1 MLEIN
6 DGYNKLKFSIDN
18 YINKKYRKFN
28 KLDEDDCWCNLYISI
43 ENEYVKIDNPY
54 YDLEC
59 IEVDNLYEVLN
70 EFINDKMESNYS
82 YEPIEPSFKIYFYPY
97 GEEYQNNNYEQEN
110 ISRKDKVARI
120 FIAFIEKDTKA
131 PSSDG
136 VYIVLDIDAISEIL
150 NYLENTIKSKKRS
163 QI

>member
-6 DGYNKLKFSIDN
+6 DGYNKLKLSIDN

-28 KLDEDDCWCNLYISI
+28 KLDEDDCWCNLYIGI
-43 ENEYVKIDNPY
+43 ENEYVKIEDYY

-59 IEVDNLYEVLN
+59 IEVDNLYEIL
-70 EFINDKMESNYS
+70 EKFINDKLESNYS
-82 YEPIEPSFKIYFYPY
+82 FEPIEPSFKIYFYPY

-110 ISRKDKVARI
+110 LSRKDKVARI

-136 VYIVLDIDAISEIL
+136 VYIVLDIDAITKIL
-150 NYLENTIKSKKRS
+150 NYIESIIKF
-163 QI
+163 

>member
-6 DGYNKLKFSIDN
+6 DGYNKLKLSIDN

-28 KLDEDDCWCNLYISI
+28 KLDEDDCWCNLYIGI
-43 ENEYVKIDNPY
+43 ENEYVKIEDYY

-59 IEVDNLYEVLN
+59 IEVDNLYEIL
-70 EFINDKMESNYS
+70 EKFINDKLESNYS
-82 YEPIEPSFKIYFYPY
+82 FEPIEPSFKIYFYPY

-110 ISRKDKVARI
+110 ITGKDKMARI

-136 VYIVLDIDAISEIL
+136 VYIVLDIDAITKIL
-150 NYLENTIKSKKRS
+150 NYIESIIKF
-163 QI
+163 

>member
-18 YINKKYRKFN
+18 YINKKHRKFN
-28 KLDEDDCWCNLYISI
+28 KLDEDDCWCNLNICI

-54 YDLEC
+54 YGLEC
-59 IEVDNLYEVLN
+59 IEADNLYEVLN
-70 EFINDKMESNYS
+70 EFINDKMESNCS
-82 YEPIEPSFKIYFYPY
+82 FEPIEPSFKIYFYPY
-97 GEEYQNNNYEQEN
+97 GEEYQNNNYDQEN
-110 ISRKDKVARI
+110 ISRKDKMARI

-136 VYIVLDIDAISEIL
+136 VYIVLDIDAITKIL
-150 NYLENTIKSKKRS
+150 NYIERIIKF
-163 QI
+163 

>member
-6 DGYNKLKFSIDN
+6 DGYNKLKLSIDN

-28 KLDEDDCWCNLYISI
+28 KLDEDDCWCNLYIGI
-43 ENEYVKIDNPY
+43 ENEYVKIEDYY

-59 IEVDNLYEVLN
+59 IEVDNLYEIL
-70 EFINDKMESNYS
+70 EKFINDKMESNYS
-82 YEPIEPSFKIYFYPY
+82 FEPIEPSVKIYFYPY
-97 GEEYQNNNYEQEN
+97 GEEYQNNNYDQEN
-110 ISRKDKVARI
+110 ISRKDKMARM

-136 VYIVLDIDAISEIL
+136 VYIVLDIDDISKIL
-150 NYLENTIKSKKRS
+150 NYLEKILKS
-163 QI
+163 

>member
-18 YINKKYRKFN
+18 YINEKYRKFN
-28 KLDEDDCWCNLYISI
+28 KLDEDDCWCNLHISI

-54 YDLEC
+54 YGLEC
-59 IEVDNLYEVLN
+59 IEVDYLYELLN

-82 YEPIEPSFKIYFYPY
+82 FEPIETSFKIYFFPY
-97 GEEYQNNNYEQEN
+97 GEENQNNNYKQEN
-110 ISRKDKVARI
+110 ISKKDKMARL

-131 PSSDG
+131 PSLDG
-136 VYIVLDIDAISEIL
+136 VYIVLDIDAISKIL
-150 NYLENTIKSKKRS
+150 KYLENIIKP
-163 QI
+163 

>member
-18 YINKKYRKFN
+18 YINEKYRKFN
-28 KLDEDDCWCNLYISI
+28 KLDEDDCWCNLHISI

-54 YDLEC
+54 YGLEC
-59 IEVDNLYEVLN
+59 IEVDYLYELLN

-82 YEPIEPSFKIYFYPY
+82 FEPIETSFKIYFFPY
-97 GEEYQNNNYEQEN
+97 GEENQNNNYKQEN
-110 ISRKDKVARI
+110 ISKKDKMARI

-131 PSSDG
+131 PSLDG
-136 VYIVLDIDAISEIL
+136 VYIVLDIDAISKIL
-150 NYLENTIKSKKRS
+150 KYLENIIKP
-163 QI
+163 

>member
-6 DGYNKLKFSIDN
+6 DGYNKLKLSIDN

-28 KLDEDDCWCNLYISI
+28 KLDEDDCWCNLYIGI

-70 EFINDKMESNYS
+70 DFINDKMESNYS

-136 VYIVLDIDAISEIL
+136 VYIVLDIDAITKIL
-150 NYLENTIKSKKRS
+150 NYIERIIKF
-163 QI
+163 

>member
-6 DGYNKLKFSIDN
+6 DRYNKLKLSIDN

-28 KLDEDDCWCNLYISI
+28 KLDEDDCWCNLYIGI
-43 ENEYVKIDNPY
+43 ENEYVKIEDYY

-59 IEVDNLYEVLN
+59 IEVDNLYEIL
-70 EFINDKMESNYS
+70 EKFINDKLESNYS
-82 YEPIEPSFKIYFYPY
+82 FEPIEPSFKIYFYPY
-97 GEEYQNNNYEQEN
+97 GEECQNNNYDQEN
-110 ISRKDKVARI
+110 ISRKDKMARM

-136 VYIVLDIDAISEIL
+136 VYIVLDIDDISKIL
-150 NYLENTIKSKKRS
+150 NYLEKILKS
-163 QI
+163 

>member
-1 MLEIN
+1 MVEIN

-136 VYIVLDIDAISEIL
+136 VYIVLDIDAITKIL
-150 NYLENTIKSKKRS
+150 NYIECIIKF
-163 QI
+163 

>member
-6 DGYNKLKFSIDN
+6 DGYNKLKLSIDN

-28 KLDEDDCWCNLYISI
+28 KLDEDDCWCNLYIGI
-43 ENEYVKIDNPY
+43 ENEYVKIEDYY

-59 IEVDNLYEVLN
+59 IEVDNLYEIL
-70 EFINDKMESNYS
+70 EKFINDKLESNYS
-82 YEPIEPSFKIYFYPY
+82 FEPIEPSFKIYFYPY
-97 GEEYQNNNYEQEN
+97 GEEYQNNNYDQEN
-110 ISRKDKVARI
+110 ISRKDKMARI

-136 VYIVLDIDAISEIL
+136 VYIVLDIDDISTISKIL
-150 NYLENTIKSKKRS
+150 NYLEKILKS
-163 QI
+163 

>member
-6 DGYNKLKFSIDN
+6 DGYNKLKLSIDN

-28 KLDEDDCWCNLYISI
+28 KLDEDDCWCNLYIGI
-43 ENEYVKIDNPY
+43 ENEYVKIEDYY

-59 IEVDNLYEVLN
+59 IEVDNLYEIL
-70 EFINDKMESNYS
+70 EKFINDKMESNYS
-82 YEPIEPSFKIYFYPY
+82 FEPIEPSFKIYFYPY

-110 ISRKDKVARI
+110 LSRKDKVARI

-136 VYIVLDIDAISEIL
+136 VYIVLDIDAITKIL
-150 NYLENTIKSKKRS
+150 NYIERIIKF
-163 QI
+163 

>member
-1 MLEIN
+1 MVEIN

-97 GEEYQNNNYEQEN
+97 GEEYQNNNYDQEN

-136 VYIVLDIDAISEIL
+136 VYIVLDIDAITKIL
-150 NYLENTIKSKKRS
+150 NYIESIIKF
-163 QI
+163 

>member
-6 DGYNKLKFSIDN
+6 DGYNKLKLSIDN

-28 KLDEDDCWCNLYISI
+28 KLDEDDCWRNLYIGI
-43 ENEYVKIDNPY
+43 ENEYVKIEDYY

-59 IEVDNLYEVLN
+59 IEVDNLYEIL
-70 EFINDKMESNYS
+70 EKFINDKLESNYS
-82 YEPIEPSFKIYFYPY
+82 FEPIEPSFKIYFYPY
-97 GEEYQNNNYEQEN
+97 GEEYQNNNYDQEN
-110 ISRKDKVARI
+110 ISRKDKMARI

-136 VYIVLDIDAISEIL
+136 VYIVLDIDAISKIL
-150 NYLENTIKSKKRS
+150 NYLEKILKS
-163 QI
+163 

>member
-1 MLEIN
+1 MVEIN

-28 KLDEDDCWCNLYISI
+28 KLDEDDCWCNLNICI
-43 ENEYVKIDNPY
+43 ENEYVKIDNSY
-54 YDLEC
+54 YGLEC

-70 EFINDKMESNYS
+70 EFINDKMESNCS
-82 YEPIEPSFKIYFYPY
+82 FEPIEPSFKIYFYPY

-136 VYIVLDIDAISEIL
+136 VYIVLDIDTITKIL
-150 NYLENTIKSKKRS
+150 NYIECIIKF
-163 QI
+163 

>member
-6 DGYNKLKFSIDN
+6 DGYNKLKLRIDK

-28 KLDEDDCWCNLYISI
+28 KLDEDDCWCNLYIGI
-43 ENEYVKIDNPY
+43 ENEYVKIEDYY

-59 IEVDNLYEVLN
+59 IEVDNLYEIL
-70 EFINDKMESNYS
+70 EKFINDKLESNYS
-82 YEPIEPSFKIYFYPY
+82 FEPIEPSFKIYFYPY
-97 GEEYQNNNYEQEN
+97 GEEYQNNNYDQEN
-110 ISRKDKVARI
+110 ISRKDKMARI

-136 VYIVLDIDAISEIL
+136 VYIVLDIDAISKIL
-150 NYLENTIKSKKRS
+150 NYLEKILKS
-163 QI
+163 

>member
-1 MLEIN
+1 MVEIN

-28 KLDEDDCWCNLYISI
+28 KLDEDDCWCNLYIGI
-43 ENEYVKIDNPY
+43 ENEYVKIEDYY

-59 IEVDNLYEVLN
+59 IEVDNLYEIL
-70 EFINDKMESNYS
+70 EKFINDKLESNYS
-82 YEPIEPSFKIYFYPY
+82 FEPIEPSFKIYFYPY
-97 GEEYQNNNYEQEN
+97 GEEYQNNNYDQEN
-110 ISRKDKVARI
+110 ISRKDKMARI

-136 VYIVLDIDAISEIL
+136 VYIVLDIDDISKIL
-150 NYLENTIKSKKRS
+150 NYLEKILKS
-163 QI
+163 

>member
-1 MLEIN
+1 MVEIN

-136 VYIVLDIDAISEIL
+136 VYIVLDIDAITKIL
-150 NYLENTIKSKKRS
+150 NYIESIIKF
-163 QI
+163 

>member
-1 MLEIN
+1 MVEIN

-28 KLDEDDCWCNLYISI
+28 KLDEDDCWCNLYIGI
-43 ENEYVKIDNPY
+43 ENEYVKIDKPY

-59 IEVDNLYEVLN
+59 IEVENLYKVLN
-70 EFINDKMESNYS
+70 EFINDKIENNYS
-82 YEPIEPSFKIYFYPY
+82 FEPIEPSFKIYFYPY

-110 ISRKDKVARI
+110 ISRKDKMARI

-131 PSSDG
+131 LSPDG
-136 VYIVLDIDAISEIL
+136 VCIVLDMDAISKIL
-150 NYLENTIKSKKRS
+150 NYIEKIIKS
-163 QI
+163 

>member
-18 YINKKYRKFN
+18 YINEKYRKFN
-28 KLDEDDCWCNLYISI
+28 KLDEDDCWCNLHISI

-54 YDLEC
+54 YGLEC
-59 IEVDNLYEVLN
+59 IEVDYLYELLN

-82 YEPIEPSFKIYFYPY
+82 FEPIETSFKIYFFPY
-97 GEEYQNNNYEQEN
+97 GEENQNNNYKQEN
-110 ISRKDKVARI
+110 ISKKDKMARL

-131 PSSDG
+131 PSLDG
-136 VYIVLDIDAISEIL
+136 VYIVLDIDTISKIL
-150 NYLENTIKSKKRS
+150 KYLENIIKP
-163 QI
+163 

>member
-6 DGYNKLKFSIDN
+6 DGYNKLKLSIDN

-28 KLDEDDCWCNLYISI
+28 KLDEDDCWCNLYIGI
-43 ENEYVKIDNPY
+43 ENEYVKIEDYY

-59 IEVDNLYEVLN
+59 IEVDNLYEIL
-70 EFINDKMESNYS
+70 EKFINDKLESNYS
-82 YEPIEPSFKIYFYPY
+82 FEPIEPSFKIYFYPY

-110 ISRKDKVARI
+110 LSRKDKVARI

-136 VYIVLDIDAISEIL
+136 VYIVLDIDDISKIL
-150 NYLENTIKSKKRS
+150 NYLEKILKS
-163 QI
+163 

>member
-6 DGYNKLKFSIDN
+6 DGYNKLKLSIDN

-28 KLDEDDCWCNLYISI
+28 KLDEDDCWCNLYIGI
-43 ENEYVKIDNPY
+43 ENEYVKIEDYY

-59 IEVDNLYEVLN
+59 IEVDNLYEIL
-70 EFINDKMESNYS
+70 EKFINDKLESNYS
-82 YEPIEPSFKIYFYPY
+82 FEPIEPSFKIYFYPY
-97 GEEYQNNNYEQEN
+97 GEEYQNNNYDQEN
-110 ISRKDKVARI
+110 ISRKDKMARM

-136 VYIVLDIDAISEIL
+136 VYIVLDIDDISKIL
-150 NYLENTIKSKKRS
+150 NYLEKILKS
-163 QI
+163 

>member
-18 YINKKYRKFN
+18 YINKKCRKFN
-28 KLDEDDCWCNLYISI
+28 KLDEDDCWCNLYIGI
-43 ENEYVKIDNPY
+43 ENEYVKIEDYY

-59 IEVDNLYEVLN
+59 IEVDNLYEIL
-70 EFINDKMESNYS
+70 EKFINDKLESNYS
-82 YEPIEPSFKIYFYPY
+82 FEPIEPSFKIYFYPY
-97 GEEYQNNNYEQEN
+97 GEECQNNNYDQEN
-110 ISRKDKVARI
+110 ISRKDKMARM

-136 VYIVLDIDAISEIL
+136 VYIVLDIDDISKIL
-150 NYLENTIKSKKRS
+150 NYLEKILKS
-163 QI
+163 

>member
-6 DGYNKLKFSIDN
+6 DGYNKLKLSIDK

-28 KLDEDDCWCNLYISI
+28 KLDEDDCWCNLYIGI
-43 ENEYVKIDNPY
+43 ENEYVKIEDYY

-59 IEVDNLYEVLN
+59 IEVDNLYEIL
-70 EFINDKMESNYS
+70 EKFINDKMESNYS
-82 YEPIEPSFKIYFYPY
+82 FEPIEPSFKIYFYPY
-97 GEEYQNNNYEQEN
+97 GEEYQNNNYDQEN
-110 ISRKDKVARI
+110 ISRKDKMARI

-136 VYIVLDIDAISEIL
+136 VYIVLDIDAITKIL
-150 NYLENTIKSKKRS
+150 NYIERIIKF
-163 QI
+163 

>member
-6 DGYNKLKFSIDN
+6 DGYNKLKLSIDN

-28 KLDEDDCWCNLYISI
+28 KLDEDDCWCNLYIGI
-43 ENEYVKIDNPY
+43 ENEYVKIEDYY

-59 IEVDNLYEVLN
+59 IEVDNLYEIL
-70 EFINDKMESNYS
+70 EKFINDKMESNYS
-82 YEPIEPSFKIYFYPY
+82 FEPIEPSFKIYFYPY
-97 GEEYQNNNYEQEN
+97 GEEYQNNNYDQEN
-110 ISRKDKVARI
+110 ISRKDKMARI

-136 VYIVLDIDAISEIL
+136 VYIVLDIDAISKIL
-150 NYLENTIKSKKRS
+150 NYLEKILKS
-163 QI
+163 

>member
-6 DGYNKLKFSIDN
+6 DGYNKLKLSIDN

-28 KLDEDDCWCNLYISI
+28 KLDEDDCWCNLYIGI
-43 ENEYVKIDNPY
+43 ENEYVKIEDYY

-59 IEVDNLYEVLN
+59 IEVDNLYEIL
-70 EFINDKMESNYS
+70 EKFINDKLENNYS
-82 YEPIEPSFKIYFYPY
+82 FEPIEPSFKIYFYPY
-97 GEEYQNNNYEQEN
+97 GEEYQNNNYDQEN
-110 ISRKDKVARI
+110 ISRKDKMARM

-136 VYIVLDIDAISEIL
+136 VYIVLDIDDISKIL
-150 NYLENTIKSKKRS
+150 NYLEKILKS
-163 QI
+163 

>member
-1 MLEIN
+1 MVEIN

-28 KLDEDDCWCNLYISI
+28 KLDEDDCWCNLYIGI
-43 ENEYVKIDNPY
+43 ENEYVKIEDYY

-59 IEVDNLYEVLN
+59 IEVDNLYEIL
-70 EFINDKMESNYS
+70 EKFINDKLESNYS
-82 YEPIEPSFKIYFYPY
+82 FEPIEPSFKIYFYPY

-110 ISRKDKVARI
+110 ISRKDKVVRI

-136 VYIVLDIDAISEIL
+136 VYIVLDIDDISKIL
-150 NYLENTIKSKKRS
+150 NYLEKILKS
-163 QI
+163 

>member
-6 DGYNKLKFSIDN
+6 DRYNKLKLSIDN

-28 KLDEDDCWCNLYISI
+28 KLDEDDCWCNLYIGI
-43 ENEYVKIDNPY
+43 ENEYVEIEDYY

-59 IEVDNLYEVLN
+59 IEVDNLYEIL
-70 EFINDKMESNYS
+70 EKFINDKLESNYS
-82 YEPIEPSFKIYFYPY
+82 FEPIEPSFKIYFYPY
-97 GEEYQNNNYEQEN
+97 GEEYQNNNYDQEN
-110 ISRKDKVARI
+110 ISRKDKMARI

-136 VYIVLDIDAISEIL
+136 VYIVLDIDDISKIL
-150 NYLENTIKSKKRS
+150 NYLEKILKS
-163 QI
+163 